1 MKRNKL
7 CVLCTAVLLLV
18 LLTVPVF
25 AQTPGSLVILNVE
38 EPVVLYRV
46 ADADGVPTA
55 EFALALEI
63 NLTEDKLSPDL
74 AKSLYTYAET
84 NTVTGQTVSPDEEGK
99 VSYSLLEQGCYLV
112 CSTAR
117 EGEFAP
123 FLIRIPMTIGGKTV
137 YDIQA
142 TPKTDGPGSDF
153 SPVEPSPSEPN
164 IPQTGNIQ
172 WPKYLLLILG
182 GIAIAAGFVQIL
194 RGREKQY
201 E

>member
-1 MKRNKL
+1 MKQNKL
-7 CVLCTAVLLLV
+7 CVLCMAVLLLA
-18 LLTVPVF
+18 LLTVSVF
-25 AQTPGSLVILNVE
+25 AQTPGSLVILNVQL
-38 EPVVLYRV
+38 PAVLYRV
-46 ADADGVPTA
+46 ADEGGVPTA
-55 EFALALEI
+55 EFAPALETH
-63 NLTEDKLSPDL
+63 LTEDKLSAEL
-74 AKSLYTYAET
+74 ARSLYAYAKANATE
-84 NTVTGQTVSPDEEGK
+84 GQSASPDTENK
-99 VSYSLLEQGCYLV
+99 ISYAALEQGCYLV
-112 CSTAR
+112 CSTAQ

-142 TPKTDGPGSDF
+142 TPKTDGPGNEF
-153 SPVEPSPSEPN
+153 SPVEPGPSDPN

-182 GIAIAAGFVQIL
+182 GIAIGAGFVQIL